1 MVALVLDG
9 PNLDIMVMAAVTMV
23 MHIIQDVEQGFTL
36 VQKTQQAHQDLMHE
50 GLGKVIEV
58 LVLQV
63 HMAVLE
69 VVEQAQTLT
78 MIVTKVALV
87 GILVEH
93 KHLILVKVEEAA
105 LTLHHQFQV
114 KLF

>member
-50 GLGKVIEV
+50 GLGKVLEV
-58 LVLQV
+58 LALQV
-63 HMAVLE
+63 HMEVLE
-69 VVEQAQTLT
+69 VVEQAQTPI
-78 MIVTKVALV
+78 MIVTKVVLV

-93 KHLILVKVEEAA
+93 KHLILAKVVEAA
-105 LTLHHQFQV
+105 LTLHQQFQI

>member
-1 MVALVLDG
+1 MVAPVLDG
-9 PNLDIMVMAAVTMV
+9 PNLDIMGMAVVTMV
-23 MHIIQDVEQGFTL
+23 IQIIQDVEQGFSL
-36 VQKTQQAHQDLMHE
+36 VQKIQQAHQDLMHE
-50 GLGKVIEV
+50 GLGKVIEA

-63 HMAVLE
+63 HMAVSE

-78 MIVTKVALV
+78 MIVTKVVLV

-93 KHLILVKVEEAA
+93 KHLILAKVVEAA
-105 LTLHHQFQV
+105 LTLHQQFQI